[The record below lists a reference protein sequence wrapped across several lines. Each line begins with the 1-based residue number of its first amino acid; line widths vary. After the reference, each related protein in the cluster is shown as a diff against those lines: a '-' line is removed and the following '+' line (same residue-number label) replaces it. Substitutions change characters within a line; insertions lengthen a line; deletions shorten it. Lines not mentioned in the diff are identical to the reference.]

1 MNSVDKKILYLID
14 LLIFNNKIDNVRQFC
29 KKIGM
34 LEQTISKIKKGASHF
49 TVKHIKSIGEVYN
62 VNINWIFDIEE
73 VIYLK
78 NVGVQKVYKSKEL
91 IQKS

>member
-34 LEQTISKIKKGASHF
+34 LEQTISKIKKGTSHF